1 MNMDGPR
8 TADLMPPSPVSAA
21 GLPAAPRLDPPDLPE
36 NIYRVLIDQARVGV
50 FATQEG
56 RLLYVNAR
64 VTEMFGYSRAEMLGG
79 MDPMMLTAPGDR
91 ARVREEVQRRAAG
104 LPSHAY
110 DADFICHGGRIF
122 NGRVFGIQ
130 VELMGRPAHIVTVHD
145 ISEMKQAVLAAE
157 QRNRLLAQTEE
168 LARLGSCSYELA
180 TGLATQSAGMF
191 RIFGEPVS
199 DAPVPSEWLMER
211 LPAGEEASVRAI
223 LNNVQPQHP
232 CEFEHRIVHTDGS
245 LRTVLHR
252 AIAEVDEH
260 GRSTRIVG
268 ILQDITAQR
277 AAEQRLDLLSNTDE
291 VTGLPNRVS
300 LLDHLDDVLRQAQ
313 RDEARVALLV
323 LQIDQLKLVSESLGY
338 AGADTL
344 LNQLGQRLLRTA
356 RPGDRLAHLGSGE
369 YALVLNQLE
378 GPEDELALPAA
389 QAIVEALATP
399 FVIDNTE
406 VSVTCSMGAS
416 LHPRDSAAA
425 PLLLQQ
431 AQAAR
436 DRAHELG
443 DNRLCAYTPAAH
455 GKAAARL
462 AMEAGLRRALARQEF
477 HLHYQPQLDLASGA
491 VVGVEAL
498 LRWNDAAIGPVSPA
512 DFIPLAEETGLIL
525 PIGEWV
531 LRAACE
537 QNLAW
542 QRAGLPPIRV
552 AVNLSLRQLQ
562 QPDIARR
569 IQAILHE
576 TRLEPR
582 YLGLEITEGLL
593 MQESEHVARTLG
605 ELKALG
611 IEISLDDFGTGYSNL
626 NYLRKLPIDVVK
638 VDRSF
643 VHDVTAAPH
652 DVSMTRAVITMA
664 HSLQMK
670 VLAEGV
676 ETEGQLSLL
685 IANKCDQMQG
695 YYFSA
700 PISAQAVAEML
711 QERRQLP
718 EHLLQRRARKRTL
731 LLVDDEENIVS
742 ALKRLL
748 RRDGYHVVTAS
759 NGPQGLQRLA
769 EHEVDVILSD
779 QRMPGM
785 TGVEFLRRAKELY
798 PDTVRMVLSGYTELT
813 SITDAINEGSIYKFL
828 TKPWDDERL
837 RMHIEEAF
845 KHKEMVDENHRLG
858 SAVQYANEELAQ
870 VNERLQK
877 LLKAQHEQ
885 IHREETSLVIA
896 RELLENIP
904 APVIG
909 FDVEGMVAYLNADA
923 ELLFAH
929 EPALLGRWAEDA
941 LPADLARVWRQGD
954 GVPQRI
960 ELLGRGYQAV
970 CRTIHKPSRS
980 RGKLLV
986 LSPCVELALAD

>member
-1 MNMDGPR
+1 MDNDR
-8 TADLMPPSPVSAA
+8 LSAADPMPPPSSRVA
-21 GLPAAPRLDPPDLPE
+21 GPPAVRSRDLPTDA
-36 NIYRVLIDQARVGV
+36 YRVLLDQARVGV
-50 FATQEG
+50 FVVQEN

-64 VTEMFGYSRAEMLGG
+64 VTELFGYRRVDMLSG
-79 MDPMMLTAPGDR
+79 MDPILLAAPGDR
-91 ARVREEVQRRAAG
+91 ARVREQIQRRAAG
-104 LPSHAY
+104 LPSPAY
-110 DADFICHGGRIF
+110 DIQCLREDGSAFDARL
-122 NGRVFGIQ
+122 FGVL
-130 VELMGRPAHIVTVHD
+130 VELQGRAAHVVTVHN
-145 ISEMKQAVLAAE
+145 ISELKQAARIA
-157 QRNRLLAQTEE
+157 QDRNLLLAQTED
-168 LARLGSCSYELA
+168 LARLGSSEYDLA

-191 RIFGEPVS
+191 KIFGEAVS
-199 DAPVPSEWLMER
+199 DAPVPGEWLMER
-211 LPAGEEASVRAI
+211 LPASEEASVRAI
-223 LNNVQPQHP
+223 LENVQPHHP
-232 CEFEHRIVHTDGS
+232 CEFEHRIVHTDGA

-252 AIAEVDEH
+252 AIAEVDER
-260 GRSTRIVG
+260 GRTTRVVG

-291 VTGLPNRVS
+291 VTGLPNRAS

-344 LNQLGQRLLRTA
+344 LTQLGQRLLRTA
-356 RPGDRLAHLGSGE
+356 RSGDRLAHLGSGE
-369 YALVLNQLE
+369 YALVLNHLE

-389 QAIVEALATP
+389 QAIVEAFATP
-399 FVIDNTE
+399 FLIDNTE

-416 LHPRDSAAA
+416 LYPRDSDAA
-425 PLLLQQ
+425 PRLLQQ

-436 DRAHELG
+436 HRAHELG

-455 GKAAARL
+455 GKAASRL
-462 AMEAGLRRALARQEF
+462 AMEAGLRRALARHEF
-477 HLHYQPQLDLASGA
+477 YLHYQPQLDLASGA

-498 LRWNDAAIGPVSPA
+498 LRWNDAVSGPVSPA
-512 DFIPLAEETGLIL
+512 EFIPLAEETGLIL
-525 PIGEWV
+525 PIGEWA

-576 TRLEPR
+576 TRLEPH

-605 ELKALG
+605 ELKAMG

-643 VHDVTAAPH
+643 VHDVAAPLH

-711 QERRQLP
+711 QARRQLP

-742 ALKRLL
+742 ALKRLV

-759 NGPQGLQRLA
+759 NGLQGLQRLA

-813 SITDAINEGSIYKFL
+813 SITDAINEGAIYKFL

-837 RMHIEEAF
+837 RVHIEEAF
-845 KHKEMVDENHRLG
+845 KHKEMVDENRRLG
-858 SAVQYANEELAQ
+858 NAVQHANQELAQ

-896 RELLENIP
+896 RELLENVP

-941 LPADLARVWRQGD
+941 LPAVLVRVWQQGD

-960 ELLGRGYQAV
+960 ELQGRSYQAV

>member
-1 MNMDGPR
+1 MNDDRPC
-8 TADLMPPSPVSAA
+8 
-21 GLPAAPRLDPPDLPE
+21 AAPNGELPDEVYRL
-36 NIYRVLIDQARVGV
+36 LIDQARVGV
-50 FATQEG
+50 FVTQES
-56 RLLYVNAR
+56 RLLYVNDCM
-64 VTEMFGYSRAEMLGG
+64 TELFGYHRAEMLSG
-79 MDPMMLTAPGDR
+79 MDPILLTALGDR
-91 ARVREEVQRRAAG
+91 ARVREQVQRRTAG
-104 LPSHAY
+104 LPSNAY
-110 DADFICHGGRIF
+110 DVQLLRKDGSVFD
-122 NGRVFGIQ
+122 GRVFGTR
-130 VELMGRPAHIVTVHD
+130 VELQGREAHVVTLHD
-145 ISEMKQAVLAAE
+145 ISELKRVVRAAE
-157 QRNRLLAQTEE
+157 QRNHLLAQTEE
-168 LARLGSCSYELA
+168 LARIGSSEYEMA
-180 TGLATQSAGMF
+180 TGIVKQSAGMF
-191 RIFGEPVS
+191 KVFGEPVS
-199 DAPVPSEWLMER
+199 DAPVPGNWLMER
-211 LPAGEEASVRAI
+211 LPASEQASVRAN
-223 LNNVQPQHP
+223 LASVQPQHP
-232 CEFEHRIVHTDGS
+232 CEFEHRIVHTDGT

-260 GRSTRIVG
+260 GRTTRVVG

-277 AAEQRLDLLSNTDE
+277 AAEQRLDLVSNTDE
-291 VTGLPNRVS
+291 VTSLPNRAAF
-300 LLDHLDDVLRQAQ
+300 LNHLDEVLRQAQ
-313 RDEARVALLV
+313 RDGKRIVLLV
-323 LQIDQLKLVSESLGY
+323 LQIDQLALVSESMGY
-338 AGADTL
+338 AGGDKL
-344 LNQLGQRLLRTA
+344 LAQVGQRLLHRA
-356 RPGDRLAHLGSGE
+356 NGGEPMGHLAHLGSGE
-369 YALVLNQLE
+369 FALVLTDVE

-389 QAIVEALATP
+389 QTVLEALVTL
-399 FVIDNTE
+399 FVVEDAE
-406 VSVTCSMGAS
+406 VNVTCSMGAS
-416 LHPRDSAAA
+416 LYPRDCENVGDGQTDNA
-425 PLLLQQ
+425 PRLLQQ

-436 DRAHELG
+436 HRAHELG
-443 DNRLCAYTPAAH
+443 DNRLCAYTRDAH

-462 AMEAGLRRALARQEF
+462 AMEAGLRRALARHEF
-477 HLHYQPQLDLASGA
+477 QLHYQPQLDLISGA
-491 VVGVEAL
+491 VIGVEAL
-498 LRWNDAAIGPVSPA
+498 LRWNDAANGPVSPA

-525 PIGEWV
+525 PIGEWA

-542 QRAGLPPIRV
+542 QHAGLVPIRV

-858 SAVQYANEELAQ
+858 SAVQHANEELAQ